1 VRVIRVLL
9 GMLFAVSPGVACGQ
23 SFLLDGAVGPT
34 INDAGYSVA
43 GGIGFTPASRVAISV
58 DLERTHLSSEL
69 QTDRRGGVHGFRGG
83 TLTLA
88 SAQLRISLLR
98 RDRIGP
104 YGVVGYAA
112 GVSRPTVNEM
122 FPDAVT
128 NHVHAMFFGG
138 GIHIPLRERIGLFG
152 DARMTIGSEAGELLA
167 VIPIRAGI
175 AWYF

>member
-1 VRVIRVLL
+1 MRVIRVLL
-9 GMLFAVSPGVACGQ
+9 GVLFVVSPGVARGQ

-34 INDAGYSVA
+34 INDAGYSIA
-43 GGIGFTPASRVAISV
+43 TGIGFTPVSRIAVSAG
-58 DLERTHLSSEL
+58 LERTHLSSEL
-69 QTDRRGGVHGFRGG
+69 QTDRRGGMHGFRGG

-104 YGVVGYAA
+104 YGVVGYSA
-112 GVSRPTVNEM
+112 GVSRPTVNEL

-138 GIHIPLRERIGLFG
+138 GIHIPLRERISLFG

-167 VIPIRAGI
+167 VLPMRAGI
-175 AWYF
+175 AWSF